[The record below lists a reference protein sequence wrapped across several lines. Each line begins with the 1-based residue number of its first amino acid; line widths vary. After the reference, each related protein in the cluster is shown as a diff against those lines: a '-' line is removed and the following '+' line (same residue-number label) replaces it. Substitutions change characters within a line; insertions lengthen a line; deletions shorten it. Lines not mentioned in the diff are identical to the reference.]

1 MSRRR
6 KPSPQGLHIWDQLDR
21 FQEAYFAARREGREG
36 RTEWERLYQY
46 TIACQESASVDVDDV
61 GAVLS
66 WGWVMEMTAG
76 NYCAATDI
84 LVPYF
89 THPQIEQAHPD
100 LTTAWRCNLAT
111 GILYSGDEERAVDSY
126 RPLLESEDK
135 RTAQIAKLRIPGEL
149 REFFSE
155 RPASGRA
162 SVALRDLVEELVN
175 RLKRR
180 VPLKKRL
187 PENATYAELLR
198 LLDSTYPPSDQ
209 EALRAERESR
219 S

>member
-6 KPSPQGLHIWDQLDR
+6 KPSPQSLHIWDQLDR

-149 REFFSE
+149 R
-155 RPASGRA
+155 
-162 SVALRDLVEELVN
+162 DLVEELVN

-198 LLDSTYPPSDQ
+198 LLDSTYPPSGQ
-209 EALRAERESR
+209 EALRAERECR

>member
-6 KPSPQGLHIWDQLDR
+6 KPTPQSVYIWDQLDR

-76 NYCAATDI
+76 NY
-84 LVPYF
+84 
-89 THPQIEQAHPD
+89 
-100 LTTAWRCNLAT
+100 
-111 GILYSGDEERAVDSY
+111 
-126 RPLLESEDK
+126 
-135 RTAQIAKLRIPGEL
+135 
-149 REFFSE
+149 
-155 RPASGRA
+155 
-162 SVALRDLVEELVN
+162 
-175 RLKRR
+175 
-180 VPLKKRL
+180 

-198 LLDSTYPPSDQ
+198 LLDSTYPPSGQ